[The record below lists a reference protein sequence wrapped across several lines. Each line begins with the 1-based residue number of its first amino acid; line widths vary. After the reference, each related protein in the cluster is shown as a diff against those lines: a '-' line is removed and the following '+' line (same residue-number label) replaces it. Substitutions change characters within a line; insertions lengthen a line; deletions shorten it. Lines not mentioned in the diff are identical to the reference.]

1 MMTMTGEHL
10 LLGIGALAIL
20 AILYSLWLVLSLKR
34 SVPGGVVG
42 RQWNILI
49 ALVALFT
56 VGYLAIPWFGRLP
69 LDTLRF
75 IVALIFL
82 FGAVY
87 VIITIR
93 LIHTVIRALAE

>member
-1 MMTMTGEHL
+1 MLAQTGEYVHL
-10 LLGIGALAIL
+10 GVSVLAIL

-42 RQWNILI
+42 RQWNILVV
-49 ALVALFT
+49 LVAMFAA
-56 VGYLAIPWFGRLP
+56 GYLAIPWFGRLP
-69 LDTLRF
+69 LDTLRL

-93 LIHTVIRALAE
+93 LIHKVIRALAE